1 VPSKADP
8 LRLGIHVIVYVALCV
23 AAVTIFGPLMQWLGD
38 YFLGL
43 TGTVLLASI
52 FANWLTL
59 RIYVHRPLVDVGL
72 WVNRA
77 SAENLGL
84 GLIGGSGA
92 VCVVLGPP
100 LLTGA
105 AHLQRLPEEPATA
118 GTLLF
123 VAVLLACGAIGEEL
137 LFRGYGFQALVAGL
151 GPYATVV
158 PVGVLF
164 ALVHT
169 DNPSAS
175 WVSTAITG
183 GFGVLF
189 GYAYLRSRDL
199 WLPVGLHFGWNFTL
213 AVFGV
218 NISGLRIRVTGYE
231 MSWTAGRL
239 WSGGEYGPEASV
251 LTFGALGLL
260 FVYLWKARIRRQNS
274 PLTDPPVE
282 SAVCEASPP
291 LLS

>member
-1 VPSKADP
+1 
-8 LRLGIHVIVYVALCV
+8 VIVYVALFYAV
-23 AAVTIFGPLMQWLGD
+23 ATIFLPLMLWLGE
-38 YFLGL
+38 YFMGL
-43 TGTVLLASI
+43 TLTGLLAAI

-72 WVNRA
+72 WANRA
-77 SAENLGL
+77 SAENLGWGLL
-84 GLIGGSGA
+84 GGIGA
-92 VCVVLGPP
+92 ACVVLGPP
-100 LLTGA
+100 LLIGA
-105 AHLQRLPEEPATA
+105 AHLVRLPEDPTA
-118 GTLLF
+118 GMRLF
-123 VAVLLACGAIGEEL
+123 VAAGLACGAIGEEL

-164 ALVHT
+164 ALAHT
-169 DNPSAS
+169 NNLAAS
-175 WVSTAITG
+175 WLSTAITA
-183 GFGVLF
+183 GFGVVF

-213 AVFGV
+213 ALFGV
-218 NISGLRIRVTGYE
+218 NISGNTIRVTGYE
-231 MSWTAGRL
+231 MSWTAGSL

-251 LTFGALGLL
+251 LTIGVLGLL
-260 FVYLWKARIRRQNS
+260 CVYLWKARIRRQNS

-282 SAVCEASPP
+282 SAICEASPP